1 MSSNYS
7 SKYLILAA
15 VCCGVLSVSQA
26 QFVSNY
32 KKAAD
37 DYYAKGDFNSA
48 AKYYEKYV
56 GLAPSAK
63 GGYDPYHIQKQG
75 KTGGKD
81 AHTDVLYRLGES
93 YRRLT
98 YYTNAEA
105 AYKQVAETSPA
116 KYPLA
121 RYWYGVCLRADGKYA
136 EAQQQLEAFLV
147 AYPSDDDYKKQAV
160 KELENLRFIQ
170 QQLAAATSST
180 TLRKFDSSINQE
192 GASYAAAWI
201 NEGTIAFTS
210 TRGTYNNS
218 LYTAPA
224 VSGAATPLAIPAAD
238 KKQQGVASFT
248 ADGNRIFFTAWDAK
262 ADGSSSAIYTSEK
275 KNNVWA
281 QPVMLGNTVNESG
294 YNARQPQVTPD
305 GKYLLFASDKPG
317 GAGKFD
323 IWYAPLQPDGKA
335 GKAVNAG
342 NIINTPGNEEAPFY
356 HRASGKL
363 VFASDGKT
371 GMGGYDLYESKGTP
385 GAVWETPVNM
395 GYPVNSVK
403 DDIYFVSRQDKD
415 LLTDAMIS
423 SDRSSACC
431 LELFAVNKPAEV
443 KAPVKEEPP
452 VAVIPAPAT
461 KEVPE
466 AAVVVENNKA
476 LLEHVL
482 FELNNAAPD
491 EKGYNQLRAVA
502 VYLQQHADVKV
513 EIGAHTDGTGT
524 REHNLK
530 LSQARAESCVSFLVS
545 LGIDK
550 ARLVAKGYGDCCP
563 LEKETTADGKDNA
576 EARAKNRR
584 VEMKVL

>member
-7 SKYLILAA
+7 SRYFILAA

-26 QFVSNY
+26 QFVNNY

-48 AKYYEKYV
+48 AKYYEKYI

-75 KTGGKD
+75 KASGQGNAD
-81 AHTDVLYRLGES
+81 ALYRLGES
-93 YRRLT
+93 YRHLT
-98 YYTNAEA
+98 YYSNAEA
-105 AYKQVAETSPA
+105 AYKQVAETNA
-116 KYPLA
+116 ARYPLA
-121 RYWYGVCLRADGKYA
+121 QYWYAVCLRAGGKYA
-136 EAQQQLEAFLV
+136 GAQQQLEAFL
-147 AYPSDDDYKKQAV
+147 AKYTANDEYKKQATQ
-160 KELENLRFIQ
+160 ELENLRFIQ
-170 QQLAAATSST
+170 QQLAAGASATKLS
-180 TLRKFDSSINQE
+180 KFDSGINQE
-192 GASYAAAWI
+192 GASYAAAWL
-201 NEGTIAFTS
+201 NDGGIAFTS

-248 ADGNRIFFTAWDAK
+248 ADGNRVFFTAWDAK
-262 ADGSSSAIYTSEK
+262 ADGSRSSAIYTSEK
-275 KNNVWA
+275 KNNVWG
-281 QPVMLGNTVNESG
+281 QPVQLGNTVNEPG
-294 YNARQPQVTPD
+294 FNARQPQVTAD

-323 IWYAPLQPDGKA
+323 IWYAPLQPGGKA

-342 NIINTPGNEEAPFY
+342 TVINTAGNEEAPFY
-356 HRASGKL
+356 HQASGKL

-371 GMGGYDLYESKGTP
+371 GMGGFDLFEAKGAP
-385 GAVWETPVNM
+385 EAAWEAPVNM

-415 LLTDAMIS
+415 LLTDAIIS

-431 LELFAVNKPAEV
+431 LELFAVNRPQEV

-452 VAVIPAPAT
+452 VVVTPTP
-461 KEVPE
+461 VPE
-466 AAVVVENNKA
+466 EAPKPEVVVENNKA
-476 LLEHVL
+476 LLQHVL
-482 FELNNAAPD
+482 FELDKAEPD
-491 EKGYNQLRAVA
+491 EAGYNQLRAVA
-502 VYLQQHADVKV
+502 AYLQQHADVKV

-524 REHNLK
+524 RAHNLK
-530 LSQARAESCVSFLVS
+530 LSQARAEVCVKFLVS
-545 LGIDK
+545 EGIDK

-563 LEKETTADGKDNA
+563 LEKETTADGKDNEA
-576 EARAKNRR
+576 ARAKNRR